1 MTSVCTGAFLLA
13 GSGIAQGRRR
23 ATHHRF
29 IEQLNGLGRTEVV
42 EGIRFLRDGNL
53 VSAGGVM
60 SSIEMPLWLIQQ
72 LWGAARVAEVK
83 VYFAYD
89 FPPRERLIWRIEQG
103 QLLPEAV

>member
-1 MTSVCTGAFLLA
+1 M
-13 GSGIAQGRRR
+13 
-23 ATHHRF
+23 
-29 IEQLNGLGRTEVV
+29 

-60 SSIEMPLWLIQQ
+60 SGIEMPLWLIQQ

-103 QLLPEAV
+103 QLRPEAV

>member
-23 ATHHRF
+23 ATHPRF

-60 SSIEMPLWLIQQ
+60 SGIEMSLWLIQQ

-83 VYFAYD
+83 V
-89 FPPRERLIWRIEQG
+89 
-103 QLLPEAV
+103 